1 MNVRKL
7 RNLAFYLHRYLGLIV
22 GLILIIVGLS
32 GSLLVFQREIDHFLI
47 GQQFG
52 RLTPQQQQVP
62 VETILQNVRETYKDQ
77 PDLKIDSID
86 FNPAPD
92 LPSTVWFES
101 EDDKWKQ
108 VLVNPY
114 TNEIL
119 GTRQWDNSL
128 FGITYRLHYELL
140 AGEPGIVIVGIAA
153 LFLFILSVTGLI
165 LWPGWRR
172 LIAGFKIKWNAHPK
186 RVNFD
191 LHKVAGIIS
200 AVFLVIIAFTGFCWN
215 FYEQTEPIIYAATFT
230 PKPVEPVSKVIP
242 AQEPMNPTE
251 ILQRADA
258 ALPGATTTYL
268 NIPTEPDG
276 VYRVNKK
283 FPQEREAWGRSQ
295 VYLDQY
301 TGEVLRIKDV
311 RSLSRGE
318 AVLDAFSPLHY
329 GTFWGLPTRI
339 LYVFIGLSPTILF
352 ITGFVMYRYHRRG
365 TTVTEEPRQPIAH

>member
-1 MNVRKL
+1 MNARKL

-22 GLILIIVGLS
+22 GLILIIVGIT
-32 GSLLVFQREIDHFLI
+32 GSLLVFHNEIDRFLI

-62 VETILQNVRETYKDQ
+62 VETILQNVSQTYKDQ

-86 FNPAPD
+86 FNTVPD
-92 LPSTVWFES
+92 LPSKVWLKS
-101 EDDKWKQ
+101 EDDKWTE

-114 TNEIL
+114 TNEIM
-119 GTRQWDNSL
+119 GTRQWENTL
-128 FGITYRLHYELL
+128 FGIIYPLHYELF
-140 AGEPGIVIVGIAA
+140 AGTPGIVIVGIAA

-191 LHKVAGIIS
+191 IHKVIGII
-200 AVFLVIIAFTGFCWN
+200 AAIFLAMIAFTGFCWN

-230 PKPVEPVSKVIP
+230 PKPVEPVSQVIP
-242 AQEPMNPTE
+242 GQEPITPSK
-251 ILQRADA
+251 ILQRANT
-258 ALPGATTTYL
+258 ALPEATTTSISL
-268 NIPTEPDG
+268 PTEPDG

-301 TGEVLRIKDV
+301 TGEVLRVKDV

-318 AVLDAFSPLHY
+318 AVLDAFSPMHY
-329 GTFWGLPTRI
+329 GTFGGLPTRI

-352 ITGFVMYRYHRRG
+352 ITGLVMYRYRRRG